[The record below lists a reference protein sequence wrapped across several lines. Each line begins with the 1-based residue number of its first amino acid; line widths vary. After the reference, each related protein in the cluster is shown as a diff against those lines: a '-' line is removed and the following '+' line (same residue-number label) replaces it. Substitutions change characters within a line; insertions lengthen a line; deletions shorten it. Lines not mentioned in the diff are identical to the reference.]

1 MFNMLYSAVHRK
13 EVSRLITEPEYPGM
27 DDHFRYD
34 VEEFFLFGERPV
46 LPNGDLGPVEVRVSF
61 YMDGLCWY
69 ELENSPIWKNVADH
83 VRGHQKSHTH
93 LRLLGPEDILA
104 AASCNSQSGVFSRR
118 KKALFDGYRCAFS
131 SIRSLFQRLRK
142 G

>member
-1 MFNMLYSAVHRK
+1 MP
-13 EVSRLITEPEYPGM
+13 IEPEYPGM
-27 DDHFRYD
+27 DEHFRYD
-34 VEEFFLFGERPV
+34 VDEFYVFGKRPI

-69 ELENSPIWKNVADH
+69 ELENSPIWKTVADH
-83 VRGHQKSHTH
+83 VLGHQKSHTH
-93 LRLLGPEDILA
+93 QRLLDPEDILA
-104 AASCNSQSGVFSRR
+104 AASCNNQSGASSHR
-118 KKALFDGYRCAFS
+118 KTALFDGCQCVFS